1 MSLDSAKGKTAK
13 EHDEKNAKMIYGD
26 SCLSN
31 SQKDQYW
38 IDGYLFPLDIFTLSK
53 ANRLRHKLE
62 DWEHKWITKD
72 LPLPLNTYKRVNSHI
87 VSKLAYEISSDN
99 SILNNVESIL
109 GTNIL
114 VWSVE
119 FFIKEPHTK
128 QMVGMHQDLTYWGM
142 GEIDNLVT
150 AWLALSTV
158 NEKSGCMNFIRGSH
172 KNKILPH
179 TDTLNKNN
187 ILSRSQEID
196 VKVKDNDKTSIILQP
211 GQMSLHHG
219 LMIHGSGP
227 NISDDR
233 RIGVAIRYVSPKAKQ
248 IVAKKD
254 YAMLVRGV
262 DKVGNFINVLPPSD
276 DFTEDSLIVY
286 DKIRRAQAEAL
297 MAGSSSAVNLYSE
310 A

>member
-1 MSLDSAKGKTAK
+1 MICDGSYLSDS
-13 EHDEKNAKMIYGD
+13 EKDN
-26 SCLSN
+26 
-31 SQKDQYW
+31 YW
-38 IDGYLFPLDIFTLSK
+38 VNGYLFPIDIFSQYE
-53 ANRLRHKLE
+53 ANRLRQNLE
-62 DWEHKWITKD
+62 DWERKWATKD
-72 LPLPLNTYKRVNSHI
+72 LPLPLNTYKRVNSQI
-87 VSKLAYEISSDN
+87 VSKLAYEISSNN
-99 SILNNVESIL
+99 SILDKVESIL
-109 GTNIL
+109 GANIL

-119 FFIKEPHTK
+119 FFIKEPRTK

-150 AWLALSTV
+150 AWLALSIV
-158 NEKSGCMNFIRGSH
+158 NEKSGCMDFVKGSH

-179 TDTLNKNN
+179 TDTQNKHN
-187 ILSRSQEID
+187 ILSRSQEIN
-196 VKVKDNDKTSIILQP
+196 VKVKDGDKTPIILQP

-248 IVAKKD
+248 TVAEKD

-262 DKVGNFINVLPPSD
+262 DKIGNFVNVLPPLG
-276 DFTEDSLIVY
+276 DFTEDSLTVY
-286 DKIRRAQAEAL
+286 DEIRRAQAKAL
-297 MAGSSSAVNLYSE
+297 MAGSSSAINLYSE